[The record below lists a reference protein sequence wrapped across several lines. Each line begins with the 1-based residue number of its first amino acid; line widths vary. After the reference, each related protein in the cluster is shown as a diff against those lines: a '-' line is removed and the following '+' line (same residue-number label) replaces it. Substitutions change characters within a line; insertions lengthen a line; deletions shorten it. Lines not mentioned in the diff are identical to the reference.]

1 MDLEQILKSVN
12 LFDNDFANKTKQNQT
27 AQVQCAKPALHVLI
41 TPDNDV
47 CNTHHPHT
55 HSRDQYIITLT
66 ISIISV
72 ELEMGIC
79 GAKHSSERDIKVR
92 RRDRGGIKQLTPS
105 AWGLP

>member
-1 MDLEQILKSVN
+1 MEIVN
-12 LFDNDFANKTKQNQT
+12 ISDNDFANKQKQNQT
-27 AQVQCAKPALHVLI
+27 ARVQRAKPALRLLI
-41 TPDNDV
+41 TPDNDA
-47 CNTHHPHT
+47 CNAHHPHT
-55 HSRDQYIITLT
+55 HSTDQYIITLT

-92 RRDRGGIKQLTPS
+92 RRERGGIKQLTPS